1 MRSPRSLLRGVLPIV
16 LLALGGC
23 GGGGGGAPAE
33 PNWYYH
39 FVCNGDQ
46 ACLSTNFAG
55 AQSGTSSQ
63 GPGQGGVSG
72 CNGLMNFGRINWN
85 IPPAQQWCD
94 STPDLSNSPFPTAT
108 ISVSPATVIQNQGA
122 TLGWSSSKATSCAA
136 ADAWSGTKA
145 LSGTQA
151 VTQANIG
158 SYSYRITCSNANG
171 SATSTAI
178 LTVNA
183 APPGV
188 QLSVSPAT
196 ITLGQSATLTWTS
209 YQYTACTASGP
220 WSGNKVLNGNETVT
234 PAAAGSF
241 TYTLSCQGAG
251 KGSGTASVTLTVNP
265 VSGPAP
271 PAAPTVS
278 LSAANEYPSCM
289 DTGAQNTLTWS
300 STDASS
306 CTASGSWTG
315 PVATSGS
322 QNIHP
327 GASSASSNT
336 ILEYVL
342 NCSGPGGSASDS
354 VKLCVVPANSGTPPP
369 VTLSFTVTPGGIAL
383 GESAT
388 LEWTSQ
394 YASWCSA
401 ADDWSGVQSLSGK
414 ATVTPTTSRQH
425 VYTLT
430 CQNYQTS
437 KQVTVL
443 LGVGPAPGSVPLA
456 ARFYYPLGLAADS
469 SDNLYIANSG
479 DHTIRRI
486 TAAGVVST
494 VAGQPGY
501 AGSTDGFGTGAR
513 FNYPG
518 GIGVGPDGKAVVGDT
533 GGWTI
538 RLIATDTNV
547 TTLAGAGQVP
557 GGSVDGTGTGARF
570 VQPRLVSVD
579 AAGNAF
585 VADYGSCSIRK
596 VTPAGVVTTVG
607 GVLSSCG
614 TADGATG
621 TNRMGGVT
629 GVAVTSSGDVYTTD
643 IRYHTIRKIAPDG
656 TVTTI
661 AGTAD
666 VAGATDATGAAARFN
681 GPYGIDVDSQGNLFV
696 ADQGNRKIRKV
707 TPAGVVTT
715 FAGSGSSG
723 GADGTGTA
731 ASFYNPSGL
740 VIDSA
745 DNIYVSDACA
755 IRRITP
761 VGEVTTYAGNA
772 TTCGSTN

>member
-1 MRSPRSLLRGVLPIV
+1 MARAWLGAVAAI
-16 LLALGGC
+16 ALTAC
-23 GGGGGGAPAE
+23 GGGGGGNSE

-39 FVCNGDQ
+39 FICNGDN

-55 AQSGTSSQ
+55 ASSGTSSQ
-63 GPGQGGVSG
+63 GPGQGGISG
-72 CNGLMNFGRINWN
+72 CNGLMNFGNINWN

-94 STPDLSNSPFPTAT
+94 NTPDLSNSPFPTVS
-108 ISVSPATVIQNQGA
+108 ISVSPSSVIQNQDA
-122 TLGWSSSKATSCAA
+122 TLAWSSNKATSCTAA
-136 ADAWSGTKA
+136 NAWTGSKA
-145 LSGTQA
+145 LSGSQS
-151 VTQANIG
+151 VSQANIG
-158 SYSYRITCSNANG
+158 SYSYRITCSNASG
-171 SATSTAI
+171 SATGTAT
-178 LTVNA
+178 LTVTA

-188 QLSVSPAT
+188 QLSVSPAS
-196 ITLGQSATLTWTS
+196 ITLGQNATLTWTS

-220 WSGNKVLNGNETVT
+220 WSGSKALNGNEGIT

-241 TYTLSCQGAG
+241 AYTLSCQGAG
-251 KGSGTASVTLTVNP
+251 KGSGTASATLTVNP

-278 LSAANEYPSCM
+278 LAAANEYPSCM

-300 STDASS
+300 SANASA

-322 QNIHP
+322 QDIYP
-327 GASSASSNT
+327 GASSASSST

-354 VKLCVVPANSGTPPP
+354 AKLCVVPANGGTPPP
-369 VTLSFTVTPGGIAL
+369 VTLSLTVTPGGIAL

-394 YASWCSA
+394 YASFCTA
-401 ADDWSGVQSLSGK
+401 ADDWSGSQSLSGEH
-414 ATVTPTTSRQH
+414 TVTPTTSRQYI
-425 VYTLT
+425 YTLT
-430 CQNYQTS
+430 CQNYQTA

-443 LGVGPAPGSVPLA
+443 LGVGPASGSVPLA
-456 ARFYYPLGLAADS
+456 ARFYYPLGLAMDGADS
-469 SDNLYIANSG
+469 LYIANSG

-494 VAGQPGY
+494 LAGLPGY

-513 FNYPG
+513 FSSPG
-518 GIGVGPDGKAVVGDT
+518 GIGVGPDGKAVVADT
-533 GGWTI
+533 GNWTM

-547 TTLAGAGQVP
+547 TTLAGAGQVA
-557 GGSVDGTGTGARF
+557 GGSADGTGTNARF

-579 AAGNAF
+579 AMGNAF
-585 VADYGSCSIRK
+585 VADYGGCAIRK

-607 GVLSSCG
+607 GVLPANCG
-614 TADGATG
+614 TTDGSAG
-621 TNRMGGVT
+621 TARMGGVT
-629 GVAVTSSGDVYTTD
+629 GVVVTNAGDLYTTD
-643 IRYHTIRKIAPDG
+643 IVYHTIRKVAPDG

-661 AGTAD
+661 AGTAGA
-666 VAGATDATGAAARFN
+666 AGSTDGTGAAAGFN

-696 ADQGNRKIRKV
+696 ADQSNRKIRKV

-715 FAGSGSSG
+715 FAGSGNSASTN
-723 GADGTGTA
+723 GTGTA

-740 VIDSA
+740 AIDSA
-745 DNIYVSDACA
+745 DNIYVSDGCA
-755 IRRITP
+755 IRKITP
-761 VGEVTTYAGNA
+761 AAVVTTYAGNA
-772 TTCGSTN
+772 DSCGSNN